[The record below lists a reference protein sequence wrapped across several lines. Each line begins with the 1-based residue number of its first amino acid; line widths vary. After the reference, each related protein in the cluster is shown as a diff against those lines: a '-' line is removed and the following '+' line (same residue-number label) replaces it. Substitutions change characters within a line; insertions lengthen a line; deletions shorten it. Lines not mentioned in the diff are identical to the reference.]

1 MNLTNNLY
9 VSTSCIKTDRN
20 LEKCIKELNKKNIF
34 NIEFS
39 GIHNFISSDK
49 IINILKR
56 KKNEK
61 SNFIFHNYFPAP
73 KKKIVMNFI
82 SRNEKIYHITKNI
95 ILNAYKISIK
105 CNIKFYGFHPG
116 YLRDANINSSGFF
129 NFIQEPQMIR
139 GEALD
144 LFIKRYLE
152 LNKEIKSNSF
162 SLAIENLFPNPNK
175 TNDSLMCSFEE
186 IDYIFSNK
194 NISKTNLG
202 IVLDM
207 GHLDISANLLGFSK
221 YDFIKKILN
230 KYGDRI
236 YEVHLSANN
245 KIIDQHKRILENS
258 WQIKCLKKFKSRLKE
273 IAITIE
279 SRNLN
284 YNQINHDY
292 KMILNKI

>member
-1 MNLTNNLY
+1 
-9 VSTSCIKTDRN
+9 
-20 LEKCIKELNKKNIF
+20 
-34 NIEFS
+34 
-39 GIHNFISSDK
+39 
-49 IINILKR
+49 
-56 KKNEK
+56 
-61 SNFIFHNYFPAP
+61 
-73 KKKIVMNFI
+73 
-82 SRNEKIYHITKNI
+82 
-95 ILNAYKISIK
+95 
-105 CNIKFYGFHPG
+105 
-116 YLRDANINSSGFF
+116 
-129 NFIQEPQMIR
+129 
-139 GEALD
+139 
-144 LFIKRYLE
+144 
-152 LNKEIKSNSF
+152 
-162 SLAIENLFPNPNK
+162 
-175 TNDSLMCSFEE
+175 MCSFEE

-207 GHLDISANLLGFSK
+207 GHLDISANLLGFNK
-221 YDFIKKILN
+221 YDFIKKLLN

-273 IAITIE
+273 MAITIE